1 MESEILK
8 LAKQLKKLVDKEAGK
23 EKKAPQG
30 TPPLFQEFSKDLQ
43 FYITELEVESD

>member
-1 MESEILK
+1 MENEILV
-8 LAKQLKKLVDKEAGK
+8 LTKQLKKLVDKEAEK

-43 FYITELEVESD
+43 FYITELEVENG